1 MGDPVLSWQ
10 KKLNDVLFK
19 TMLFPC
25 AEKYHSY
32 MKANHSEGNVKMSYS
47 QRRYLERLLAYQKH
61 CQNMFAISQMG
72 NTVFQVLQLRAQA
85 KPVDPLL
92 P

>member
-32 MKANHSEGNVKMSYS
+32 MKANHSEGNVKMSHS
-47 QRRYLERLLAYQKH
+47 QRRYLERLL
-61 CQNMFAISQMG
+61 AISQMG